1 MFAVVAGM
9 NHHAEQSMCRDGRF
23 PKASEWRMILALP
36 RRWRA
41 RQLPE
46 GLEPSMPL
54 VFMLRDPF
62 VTRVPRVDMAKI
74 IRVPC
79 FKPDFGFSSSAQL
92 HTVLLRPSVF
102 QGQVT
107 DQLHASCRYY
117 LDTLSFL
124 QMPLPQ

>member
-1 MFAVVAGM
+1 MVVGAGI
-9 NHHAEQSMCRDGRF
+9 NHRAEQSVCRDVRF

-62 VTRVPRVDMAKI
+62 VTRFPRVDMAKK

-92 HTVLLRPSVF
+92 HTVLLRPSAV

-107 DQLHASCRYY
+107 DRLHDSCRYY
-117 LDTLSFL
+117 LHTLSFL